1 VGSTI
6 AWLVSIREDI
16 GLLTHE
22 FLPEFLLVS
31 LLLLLYWGLRKRL
44 GRNARSTY

>member
-1 VGSTI
+1 VGTTI
-6 AWLVSIREDI
+6 AWLISIREDI

-31 LLLLLYWGLRKRL
+31 ILLLVSWGLRKRI
-44 GRNARSTY
+44 GRNARSTF

>member
-1 VGSTI
+1 MGTTI
-6 AWLVSIREDI
+6 VWLVSIREDI

-31 LLLLLYWGLRKRL
+31 LLLLLSWGLRKRL
-44 GRNARSTY
+44 GRNARSTF

>member
-1 VGSTI
+1 MATTI
-6 AWLVSIREDI
+6 AWLVSLGEDI

-31 LLLLLYWGLRKRL
+31 LLLLVSWALRKRL
-44 GRNARSTY
+44 GRNARSTF

>member
-1 VGSTI
+1 VGATI

-22 FLPEFLLVS
+22 FLPEFLLIS
-31 LLLLLYWGLRKRL
+31 LLLLVSWGLRRRW
-44 GRNARSTY
+44 GRHARSTY

>member
-1 VGSTI
+1 VGATI

-31 LLLLLYWGLRKRL
+31 LLLLISWGLRKRL
-44 GRNARSTY
+44 GRNARSTF